1 MRKRSKIKSMV
12 WSVNMHVY
20 ITGASNKPSGGVK
33 VMNQVAVLFEE
44 HGFESVVV
52 PADGSGQATFLDQP
66 AKTISVEEYAGRL
79 REDDITIDFWPDKRL
94 VDIAAQKKNASR
106 IFWQHGASIPVGG
119 TTVGDTVF
127 LPGNPYT
134 QHWNVSRACAD
145 YFQTKYNLSMPIVHP
160 FFDSPTMLEFQERPP
175 VQREGFLLLARRGQK
190 YLPAIRRLLTKHRL
204 TILKEPYHERAFFE
218 ALRRHTFFIS
228 TDDGIHAPS
237 LARRGKNV
245 LRWLLS
251 PTVREQARRANQWI
265 IPDGHLLGFP
275 MPPVEAAWLGCV
287 TIGFAMGGGIEWM
300 KPNNCLLA
308 QDASK
313 KSLSTTIDQALH
325 LANGIIT
332 AMRKQARLDTSNF
345 CKKQTWADL
354 KRLLSL

>member
-1 MRKRSKIKSMV
+1 MRI
-12 WSVNMHVY
+12 Y

-44 HGFESVVV
+44 YGFESFVV

-66 AKTISVEEYAGRL
+66 AKTISVEEYANRL

-94 VDIAAQKKNASR
+94 VEIAAQKKNATR

-127 LPGNPYT
+127 RPGNPYT

-160 FFDSPTMLEFQERPP
+160 FFDSQTMRDYQAKPP
-175 VQREGFLLLARRGQK
+175 MPRDGFLLLARRGQK
-190 YLPAIRRLLTKHRL
+190 YLPAIEQRLKGHHL
-204 TILKEPYHERAFFE
+204 TIMKEPYHEHDFFE
-218 ALRRHTFFIS
+218 ALRQHTFFIS
-228 TDDGIHAPS
+228 TDDGIHTPS
-237 LARRGKNV
+237 LVRRGKNV
-245 LRWLLS
+245 VRRLLLL
-251 PTVREQARRANQWI
+251 TVREQARCANQWI

-287 TIGFAMGGGIEWM
+287 TIGFAMGGGLEWM

-313 KSLSTTIDQALH
+313 KSLSIKIDQALQME
-325 LANGIIT
+325 NKIIT
-332 AMRKQARLDTSNF
+332 AMQEQAHRDTSDF
-345 CKKQTWADL
+345 CKEQTWIAL

>member
-1 MRKRSKIKSMV
+1 MPC
-12 WSVNMHVY
+12 VY

-44 HGFESVVV
+44 HGVESYVV
-52 PADGSGQATFLDQP
+52 PADGSGLATFLDQP

-94 VDIAAQKKNASR
+94 VEIAAQKKNATR

-119 TTVGDTVF
+119 TTVGDAVF
-127 LPGNPYT
+127 RPGNPYT

-175 VQREGFLLLARRGQK
+175 IQREGFLLLARRGQK

-218 ALRRHTFFIS
+218 ALRQHTFFLS
-228 TDDGIHAPS
+228 TDDGIHMPS
-237 LARRGKNV
+237 ITRRAKNV
-245 LRWLLS
+245 LRQLLLPS
-251 PTVREQARRANQWI
+251 VREQAKHANQWI
-265 IPDGHLLGFP
+265 IPTGHLLGFP
-275 MPPVEAAWLGCV
+275 MPPVEAVWLGCI
-287 TIGFAMGGGIEWM
+287 TIGFAMGGGLEWM
-300 KPNNCLLA
+300 NDSNSLLTI
-308 QDASK
+308 DTNE
-313 KSLSTTIDQALH
+313 KSLLEKIDQASH
-325 LANGIIT
+325 LTNDEIAT
-332 AMRKQARLDTSNF
+332 MQTQARHETSVF
-345 CKKQTWADL
+345 RKEQTWAVL
-354 KRLLSL
+354 QRLLSL